1 MLILKM
7 DFKKTILLI
16 LLFVTT
22 VGFSQTKSKELTG
35 GITINTRS
43 NFIAG
48 IQLKYSRR
56 IDKMLYQGFGLE
68 IVNIKHPKELKVPSL
83 KTSKTFIVGKNNYLF
98 SIKPTINIE
107 KILFEK
113 DPHEGVR
120 VSLLAAAG
128 PSLGV
133 LKPYIIEYED
143 TVGSVSKAQ
152 YNPEIHTS
160 FASINGNAGVFEKF
174 GQSKYIVGGVLKA
187 SLIFEYSSMKNRLSS
202 IETGFMYEQ
211 LTKKAQLNPYVSSES
226 SFFTA
231 FVNISLGKKL

>member
-1 MLILKM
+1 MGIKKAILI
-7 DFKKTILLI
+7 T
-16 LLFVTT
+16 LLFSSVL
-22 VGFSQTKSKELTG
+22 GFSQTKTKEFTG

-48 IQLKYSRR
+48 IQAKYTRR
-56 IDKMLYQGFGLE
+56 IDKMLYQGYGIE

-83 KTSKTFIVGKNNYLF
+83 KTAKTFIVGKNNYLF
-98 SIKPTINIE
+98 SIKPNINIE

-113 DPHEGVR
+113 DPNEGIR
-120 VSLLAAAG
+120 VSILAAVG
-128 PSLGV
+128 PSLGI
-133 LKPYIIEYED
+133 LKPYVIEYED
-143 TVGSVSKAQ
+143 TAGAVSKAQ

-160 FASINGNAGVFEKF
+160 FGSINGNAGIFEKF
-174 GQSKYIVGGVLKA
+174 GQSKFIVGAHIKA
-187 SLIFEYSSMKNRLSS
+187 SLVFEYSAIKNRLSS